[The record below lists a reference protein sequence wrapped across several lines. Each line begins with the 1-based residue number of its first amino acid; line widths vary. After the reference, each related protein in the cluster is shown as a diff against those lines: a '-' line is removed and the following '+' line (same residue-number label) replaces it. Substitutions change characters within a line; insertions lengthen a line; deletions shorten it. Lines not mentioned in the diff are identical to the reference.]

1 MHVSESTE
9 ALRHLA
15 AVMFVDQYVSPS
27 NSRPSSSATEGLPSS
42 SSPVVG
48 TLLQFQPEEEH
59 KFQLSVSR
67 DRLKSSRRV
76 DTTLFSLLALFMMT
90 GWKRVYVAGHADE
103 MPYMAL
109 SGVVYSCCTML
120 YLRRAS
126 PGGLLEIIQL
136 KMRVPLHIFTYSL
149 AMLLFSRHIA
159 LPNMGACSP
168 FLPEFS
174 ALEALVVYLL
184 WAASYPTM
192 AAIPLRYAI
201 PIQLFAYWGIEGASA
216 KECSMGDIC
225 SQTDS
230 MYHLY
235 MQATAKFAS
244 SLPISLS
251 SYSHSIPLD
260 CRSVMGFLKVC
271 CFVTGC
277 YIQMST

>member
-1 MHVSESTE
+1 VHVSESSE
-9 ALRHLA
+9 DLRQET
-15 AVMFVDQYVSPS
+15 AVMFVEDFSPS
-27 NSRPSSSATEGLPSS
+27 NSRPSSGATEGSASPSS
-42 SSPVVG
+42 AIVG
-48 TLLQFQPEEEH
+48 TLLQFQPDEEH

-76 DTTLFSLLALFMMT
+76 DTTLFFLLALFMMT

-109 SGVVYSCCTML
+109 SGVVYVCCTLL
-120 YLRRAS
+120 YLKRAS
-126 PGGLLEIIQL
+126 PGGLLEIVQL

-168 FLPEFS
+168 FVPEFS

-192 AAIPLRYAI
+192 AAIPFRYAI
-201 PIQLFAYWGIEGASA
+201 PIQLFAYWGIEGASG

-225 SQTDS
+225 SQTDA

-244 SLPISLS
+244 SLPVSLS

-260 CRSVMGFLKVC
+260 CRSIMGFLKVC
-271 CFVTGC
+271 CFV
-277 YIQMST
+277 ILWFR